1 MGDYGKGFIISVS
14 ELEHHE
20 YGVNTSHWNGNVTSL
35 LWPTTHKGQL
45 SEKENA
51 IHMMMGLGTFYPG
64 GGIEE
69 HYHEYSEDVPIF
81 DHAYYVISGK
91 IKAVIG
97 DKVRIVGHD
106 SLLYCP
112 SNIKHSITNVGKT
125 TAKVLRISACGEAAK
140 MGEAVWTTWK
150 PNGPA
155 HEKIETKKS
164 QKKKTIGKK

>member
-1 MGDYGKGFIISVS
+1 MGDYGKGFVVSVS

-20 YGVNTSHWNGNVTSL
+20 YGMNTSHWNGNVTSL

-64 GGIEE
+64 GGIEA
-69 HYHEYSEDVPIF
+69 HYHEYSDDVPIF

-97 DKVRIVGHD
+97 DTVKIVGHD

-112 SNIKHSITNVGKT
+112 SNIKHSITNVGKVQ
-125 TAKVLRISACGEAAK
+125 AKVLRISACGEAAK
-140 MGEAVWTTWK
+140 MGEAIWTTWK
-150 PNGPA
+150 PGGPP
-155 HEKIETKKS
+155 HEKPVIKKS
-164 QKKKTIGKK
+164 PKKLSDVKK